1 MDFDEVA
8 DQLYSLPPPEFT
20 RARDTAF
27 EQARA
32 VPELALA
39 NRIKALRRPTQG
51 AWLANLLVR
60 RHQQETGA
68 LLDLGAELRAAQ
80 DALDGPELRALTA
93 QRRAVVNAMA
103 RQARAAATEA
113 GHPVGEA
120 ALSDLEEHLMA
131 VLADPQRA
139 AAFAGGRL
147 TTLHGAAATAP
158 AAAGSSPSPASSPS
172 SRPLR
177 SRVLGV
183 PPDAGDKQAAA
194 RRQAAETQQEAKQ
207 ARAAADAAR
216 RALDK
221 ATRERERVQ
230 RKVEDL
236 RQRLEQARDLERT
249 LAAAERTA
257 RAKVEETD
265 RIARKAQG
273 RARDAAAH
281 QQHLADR
288 AA

>member
-93 QRRAVVNAMA
+93 QRRAVVNALA

-147 TTLHGAAATAP
+147 TTLHGAAT
-158 AAAGSSPSPASSPS
+158 AAAGSSPRSPSSPS
-172 SRPLR
+172 SGPLR
-177 SRVLGV
+177 ARVLGV

-207 ARAAADAAR
+207 AQAAADAAR